1 MRSNIVAFACDVTD
15 QEAVDK
21 AIDDVIA
28 EFGETI
34 DVLVNCAGEGTPF
47 EPTVSTTVDDFM
59 ADMDSHM
66 RCNVQSFI
74 CPVKA
79 VLEKAMVKA
88 QDGQIISLSCA
99 MGRDSVGIHSHA
111 VGPLYRQSISCV
123 HSRAGSTGLD

>member
-1 MRSNIVAFACDVTD
+1 MTD
-15 QEAVDK
+15 QEAVDT
-21 AIDDVIA
+21 AIDAVIA

-34 DVLVNCAGEGTPF
+34 DVLVNCAGEGKPF
-47 EPTVSTTVDDFM
+47 EPKVSTTVDDFM

-66 RCNVQSFI
+66 RCNVQSFV

-88 QDGQIISLSCA
+88 QDGQIISLSCT

-111 VGPLYRQSISCV
+111 VRRRCLQSVSWV
-123 HSRAGSTGLD
+123 HTLHSSAGLTGLA